1 MGHNHTTE
9 VEGCFA
15 CKLRTLHFGVVPGGY
30 RATSSTTYYD
40 SDSLPDFPSK
50 EEVMD
55 ARSDYRNA
63 PEREMRL
70 AETGILETSA
80 SR

>member
-1 MGHNHTTE
+1 MAHNHTTE
-9 VEGCFA
+9 VEDCFA
-15 CKLRTLHFGVVPGGY
+15 CKLRTLHFGVVMKE
-30 RATSSTTYYD
+30 SSTTYYD
-40 SDSLPDFPSK
+40 SESLPDFPSR

-70 AETGILETSA
+70 AETGNLETSA